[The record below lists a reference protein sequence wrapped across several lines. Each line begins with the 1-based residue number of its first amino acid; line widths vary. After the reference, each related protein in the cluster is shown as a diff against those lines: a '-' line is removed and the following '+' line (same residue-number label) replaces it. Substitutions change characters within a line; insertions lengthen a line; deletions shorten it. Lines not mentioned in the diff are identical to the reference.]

1 MLGTKR
7 NLRHALEIR
16 ESTSDPKV
24 KLEAIRIANECYKF
38 IMELSTNSMI
48 ISNAIEFV
56 NCKQEQLDKIE
67 TIKMIDKRIEAMEQ
81 EKTTEGVY

>member
-1 MLGTKR
+1 MLGTKH
-7 NLRHALEIR
+7 NLRHALEIS

-38 IMELSTNSMI
+38 IMELSTNSMV

-56 NCKQEQLDKIE
+56 NRKQEQLDKI
-67 TIKMIDKRIEAMEQ
+67 
-81 EKTTEGVY
+81 